1 MTGACFAKISDHEIL
16 QKIEIAL
23 RDVWTFGQIFLFSM
37 LGSKITPDLL
47 PQLGHVLPVM
57 LAGLVWRLLGV
68 ALGILITC
76 HSRERPRSI
85 LPDTLFC
92 FLCTLPRA
100 TIQGALGGKPKELH
114 FFGASLVCSYI
125 FTAAQLYI
133 LCYSVTGMILLHTL
147 GPTLLE
153 WSEQLQKSP
162 DSRIQQVAAKTE
174 LERTALLDS
183 EASAKSP
190 SRRSSSACSDASLNL
205 GQILEGIRIYRINQN
220 HTKSYDSCMLHDHT
234 FTPDYPTYYIILH
247 FLNACSCSEMSVRKT
262 THDKAAVHAMI
273 YGLPLRSLAVL
284 AIKLPPATLL
294 STPSMALT
302 TTSRACWYLGRC
314 CWLLLM

>member
-1 MTGACFAKISDHEIL
+1 
-16 QKIEIAL
+16 
-23 RDVWTFGQIFLFSM
+23 M

-47 PQLGHVLPVM
+47 PQLGHILPVM
-57 LAGLVWRLLGV
+57 LVGLVWRLLGV

-85 LPDTLFC
+85 LPDTMFC

-147 GPTLLE
+147 GPRLLE

-174 LERTALLDS
+174 LERTALLD
-183 EASAKSP
+183 ASAKSP
-190 SRRSSSACSDASLNL
+190 SCRSSSAGSDASMNL
-205 GQILEGIRIYRINQN
+205 RVKYWRERIRIS
-220 HTKSYDSCMLHDHT
+220 HTESYESCMLDDQT
-234 FTPDYPTYYIILH
+234 CIPPNPTYHIIL
-247 FLNACSCSEMSVRKT
+247 
-262 THDKAAVHAMI
+262 
-273 YGLPLRSLAVL
+273 P
-284 AIKLPPATLL
+284 
-294 STPSMALT
+294 
-302 TTSRACWYLGRC
+302 
-314 CWLLLM
+314 